1 MLRADTDEVKR
12 LIADPQSMAAIL
24 GAMAASAWLNDQLL
38 AWLGERNAA
47 DVLTRSVPGNV
58 TSEMGLAL
66 LDVADAIRPHPQAVA
81 VLAEPGGED
90 LLGRLAAVPG
100 GTAAVEAI
108 GGFLERYGMRGVGE
122 IDIGRP
128 RWAEQPST
136 LAAPLLGNVRTF
148 AAGRAGGASSG
159 AGGRRWRNRPTSSN
173 GCGRCPTVTPRP
185 PRPSG

>member
-1 MLRADTDEVKR
+1 MKR

-90 LLGRLAAVPG
+90 LLGRLATVPG

-108 GGFLERYGMRGVGE
+108 DGFLERYGMRCGRGRHRAAALGRAALDAGRAAARQRPHLRCGGGQAALRAGPAGGAGE
-122 IDIGRP
+122 AGRP
-128 RWAEQPST
+128 RPV
-136 LAAPLLGNVRTF
+136 AAAS
-148 AAGRAGGASSG
+148 AARH
-159 AGGRRWRNRPTSSN
+159 
-173 GCGRCPTVTPRP
+173 
-185 PRPSG
+185 